1 MKKYESIK
9 DFFEHWLKGMK
20 FDKELYL
27 KLRNFRLAWST
38 KNDEY
43 IDFLGSH
50 LLGVHDIS
58 FSSIDDDNLLSIY
71 GIDDLETFQKDFYNV
86 KGIIKS
92 HKVASNV
99 IYHLLTYTT
108 HKFLTNKKLKEK
120 ERITFASEP
129 CLIMQYKMFTSVYN
143 HYFKYKVNEAIAETV
158 YNKLTYKYIIKQV
171 NSWQETFTR
180 RTLDCVSPKGP
191 NYKRLIR
198 YTTEDAIRV
207 VIDIQTKIRS
217 SIKTIYNVLIKVLE
231 EGDIIQSDQATFV
244 GGEKEEKQVKDIE
257 TGQHRYINNILHIA
271 YSPNDF
277 IDMNAV
283 KIVDNMVSN
292 VNSDLIIKFLKC
304 MTSREFVEEYGNKF
318 KKILGD
324 NIKDPHTEVLKKI
337 LLIDIEYLQR
347 YDINI
352 NDKSKLPKMLVMIKN
367 YWSSS
372 KVNNEEMKKIKAF
385 LANMAVVCTK
395 KKTKW
400 LITSLVIA
408 YVTYVFL
415 RSMRISQE

>member
-1 MKKYESIK
+1 MNRYESIK
-9 DFFEHWLKGMK
+9 AFFEYWLKDIK

-27 KLRNFRLAWST
+27 QLRNFRLAWST
-38 KNDEY
+38 KNEEY

-50 LLGVHDIS
+50 LLGAHTIS
-58 FSSIDDDNLLSIY
+58 FSSIDDDNLMSIFN
-71 GIDDLETFQKDFYNV
+71 IDDIEAFQNDFYKV
-86 KGIIKS
+86 KGIVKS
-92 HKVASNV
+92 HKIASNV
-99 IYHLLTYTT
+99 IYHTLTYTT
-108 HKFLTNKKLKEK
+108 HKFLTSKKLKEK
-120 ERITFASEP
+120 ERIEFAAEP
-129 CLIMQYKMFTSVYN
+129 CLIMQYRMFTSVYN
-143 HYFKYKVNEAIAETV
+143 HYFKYRVTESVAETV
-158 YNKLTYKYIIKQV
+158 YNKLSYKYIIKQV
-171 NSWQETFTR
+171 NSWQETFTKR
-180 RTLDCVSPKGP
+180 ALDCISPKGP

-198 YTTEDAIRV
+198 YTTDDAIRV
-207 VIDIQTKIRS
+207 VVDIQTKIRS
-217 SIKTIYNVLIKVLE
+217 SLKTIYKVLIQVLE
-231 EGDIIQSDQATFV
+231 EGDIIQSDQSTYV

-283 KIVDNMVSN
+283 KVVDNMVSN
-292 VNSDLIIKFLKC
+292 VNSDLIVKFLKC
-304 MTSREFVEEYGNKF
+304 MSNKEFVEKYGKEF
-318 KKILGD
+318 KDILGK
-324 NIKDPHTEVLKKI
+324 NIPDPHTYSLKQI

-347 YDINI
+347 YNINM

-385 LANMAVVCTK
+385 LSNMATVCTK

-415 RSMRISQE
+415 RSMKTSQE

>member
-1 MKKYESIK
+1 MKRYESIK
-9 DFFEHWLKGMK
+9 NFFEYWLKDIK

-58 FSSIDDDNLLSIY
+58 FSSIDDDNLMSIFE
-71 GIDDLETFQKDFYNV
+71 IDDIDTLQKDFYKV

-99 IYHLLTYTT
+99 IYHILTYTT

-129 CLIMQYKMFTSVYN
+129 CLIMQYKMFTSIYN
-143 HYFKYKVNEAIAETV
+143 HYFRYRVNESVAETV

-180 RTLDCVSPKGP
+180 RALDCISPKGP

-217 SIKTIYNVLIKVLE
+217 SIKTIYTVLIKVLE
-231 EGDIIQSDQATFV
+231 EGDIIQSDQTTFV
-244 GGEKEEKQVKDIE
+244 GGEKEEKQIKDIE
-257 TGQHRYINNILHIA
+257 TGQHRYINNILHVA

-277 IDMNAV
+277 IDMNGV

-292 VNSDLIIKFLKC
+292 VNSDLIVKFLKC
-304 MTSREFVEEYGNKF
+304 MSNKEFIEEYGNKF

-324 NIKDPHTEVLKKI
+324 DIKDPHTEVLKKI

-352 NDKSKLPKMLVMIKN
+352 SDKSKLPKMIVMIKN

-372 KVNNEEMKKIKAF
+372 KVNNEDMKKIKSF
-385 LANMAVVCTK
+385 LSNMAVMCTK

-408 YVTYVFL
+408 YVTYIFL
-415 RSMRISQE
+415 RSMKLSQE